1 MIDENTLE
9 SFANLFKD
17 NRQLEKDYLLNLML
31 KVISL
36 NKISQSLEL
45 KGGTALYLFHGLD
58 RFSEDL
64 DFSYMGKK
72 EVLAKIGSLTEPV
85 IHDFSLS
92 YKISKSKENV
102 AIRDEKGIS
111 GIRSEF
117 FVEGPLFGKTGK
129 RHKIK
134 LDISTRNDLL
144 MKPEQATLVS
154 KYSDIGTILLYK
166 MPLQEMLAEKLCAI
180 SERAK
185 ARDLYDVYFLL
196 KYKGLGYEESLVAK
210 KFEKRGEA
218 FTTEHLLSAIG
229 KISMDLWKE
238 ELRYIVPRLPDL
250 GEVKE
255 FMENAISGS
264 SNFR

>member
-64 DFSYMGKK
+64 DFSYIGKR
-72 EVLAKIGSLTEPV
+72 EEFADLDSLLQPV
-85 IHDFSLS
+85 MHDFGLS
-92 YKISKSKENV
+92 YRISKSKGNV
-102 AIRDEKGIS
+102 VIRDEKGIT

-117 FVEGPLFGKTGK
+117 FVEGPLFGKTGR

-144 MKPEQATLVS
+144 MEPEQATLVS
-154 KYSDIGTILLYK
+154 KYSDIGAIILYK
-166 MPLQEMLAEKLCAI
+166 MPVQEMLAEKLCAI
-180 SERAK
+180 AERSK

-196 KYKGLGYEESLVAK
+196 KYKGLKYEESIVAK

-218 FTTEHLLSAIG
+218 FTTEHLLSAIE
-229 KISMDLWKE
+229 KVSVNLWKE
-238 ELRYIVPRLPDL
+238 ELQYIVPRLPDL

-255 FMENAISGS
+255 FIERAISGS
-264 SNFR
+264 GKF

>member
-64 DFSYMGKK
+64 DFSYIGKK
-72 EVLAKIGSLTEPV
+72 KEFADLDSLLQPV
-85 IHDFSLS
+85 MHDFGLS
-92 YKISKSKENV
+92 YRISKSKGNV
-102 AIRDEKGIS
+102 VIRDEKGIA

-117 FVEGPLFGKTGK
+117 FVEGPLFGKTGR

-144 MKPEQATLVS
+144 MEPEQATLVS
-154 KYSDIGTILLYK
+154 KYSDIGAIILYK
-166 MPLQEMLAEKLCAI
+166 MPVQEMLAEKLCSIA
-180 SERAK
+180 ERSK

-196 KYKGLGYEESLVAK
+196 KYKGLKYEESIVAK
-210 KFEKRGEA
+210 KFEKGGEA
-218 FTTEHLLSAIG
+218 FTTEHLLSAID
-229 KISMDLWKE
+229 KVSVNLWKE
-238 ELRYIVPRLPDL
+238 ELQYIVPRLPDL

-255 FMENAISGS
+255 FIERAISGS
-264 SNFR
+264 GKF

>member
-17 NRQLEKDYLLNLML
+17 NGQLEKDYLLILML

-45 KGGTALYLFHGLD
+45 KGGRKFA
-58 RFSEDL
+58 DL
-64 DFSYMGKK
+64 D
-72 EVLAKIGSLTEPV
+72 SLLQPV
-85 IHDFSLS
+85 MHDFGLS
-92 YKISKSKENV
+92 YKISKSKGNV
-102 AIRDEKGIS
+102 VIRDEKGIT

-117 FVEGPLFGKTGK
+117 FVEGPLFGKTGR

-144 MKPEQATLVS
+144 MEPEQATLVS
-154 KYSDIGTILLYK
+154 KYSDIGAIILYK

-180 SERAK
+180 AERAK

-196 KYKGLGYEESLVAK
+196 KYKGLKYEESIVAK

-218 FTTEHLLSAIG
+218 FTTEHLLSAIE
-229 KISMDLWKE
+229 KVSVNLWKE

-255 FMENAISGS
+255 FIEKAISGS
-264 SNFR
+264 SKF

>member
-58 RFSEDL
+58 RFSEEL
-64 DFSYMGKK
+64 DFSYVGKK
-72 EVLAKIGSLTEPV
+72 MILKIDSLIEPV
-85 IHDFSLS
+85 MHDFSLS
-92 YKISKSKENV
+92 YKISKSKGNV
-102 AIRDEKGIS
+102 IIRDEKGIS

-117 FVEGPLFGKTGK
+117 FIEGPLFNKTGK

-134 LDISTRNDLL
+134 IDISIRNDLL
-144 MKPEQATLVS
+144 MKPEQAMLVS

-180 SERAK
+180 LERAK
-185 ARDLYDVYFLL
+185 ARDLYDAYFIL
-196 KYKGLGYEESLVAK
+196 KYKGLEYEELIVAK
-210 KFEKRGEA
+210 KFEKRGKT
-218 FTTEHLLSAIG
+218 FKREHLLSAINNVS
-229 KISMDLWKE
+229 KDLWKE
-238 ELRYIVPRLPDL
+238 ELQYIVPRLPDL
-250 GEVKE
+250 SEVKD
-255 FMENAISGS
+255 FISNKISAS
-264 SNFR
+264 SNV